1 MNINITEK
9 AQIEL
14 DKVISKSDV
23 TDKGLR
29 IYIAGFGW
37 GGPSF
42 GLALDEQKDTDISVK
57 AENIDFIIDEALTE
71 TYGGFKIDYTNDW
84 LRKGFF
90 ITADR
95 GGSSC
100 S

>member
-29 IYIAGFGW
+29 IYIAGFG
-37 GGPSF
+37 
-42 GLALDEQKDTDISVK
+42 
-57 AENIDFIIDEALTE
+57 
-71 TYGGFKIDYTNDW
+71 
-84 LRKGFF
+84 
-90 ITADR
+90 
-95 GGSSC
+95 
-100 S
+100 